1 MDNQLFVVCP
11 FSCMEPFLQKKYG
24 TNSFFMT
31 YSGAVLQYHDL
42 DYLLEVKDFIFREK
56 IKTIFIVNDTSCRF
70 INGII
75 KQKKKLGFESEKTF
89 EELYI
94 DNYFSD
100 FKEQTIDHQLFKLS
114 ELNIRNQINGLVNS
128 TLLGSPI
135 SELDI
140 KVKGLIT
147 SKENN
152 FYKEINTEKNTIYEL

>member
-24 TNSFFMT
+24 KNSFFLT

-75 KQKKKLGFESEKTF
+75 KQKKKLGFESEKII
-89 EELYI
+89 EEVYI

-100 FKEQTIDHQLFKLS
+100 FKEQTIDHQLLKLS
-114 ELNIRNQINGLVNS
+114 ELNIRNQINGLLNS
-128 TLLGSPI
+128 TLLGRHI
-135 SELDI
+135 SDLDI

>member
-11 FSCMEPFLQKKYG
+11 FSHLEPFLQNKYG
-24 TNSFFMT
+24 ENSFFLT
-31 YSGAVLQYHDL
+31 YSGAVLQYQDL
-42 DYLLEVKDFIFREK
+42 DSLLEVKDFIFREK

-75 KQKKKLGFESEKTF
+75 KQKKKLGFESEKRI

-114 ELNIRNQINGLVNS
+114 ELNIKNQINGLVNS
-128 TLLGSPI
+128 TLLGSHI
-135 SELDI
+135 SDLDI

-147 SKENN
+147 SKENK

>member
-11 FSCMEPFLQKKYG
+11 FSRLEPFLQNKYG
-24 TNSFFMT
+24 KNSFFLT
-31 YSGAVLQYHDL
+31 YSGAVLQYQDV
-42 DYLLEVKDFIFREK
+42 DYLLDVKDFIFREK

-70 INGII
+70 LNGIV
-75 KQKKKLGFESEKTF
+75 KQKKKLGFESEKII

-100 FKEQTIDHQLFKLS
+100 FKEQTIDDQLFKLS
-114 ELNIRNQINGLVNS
+114 ELNIRNQINGIVNS
-128 TLLGSPI
+128 TLLGSHI
-135 SELDI
+135 ADLDI

-147 SKENN
+147 SKENK

>member
-1 MDNQLFVVCP
+1 MDNQLFVLCP
-11 FSCMEPFLQKKYG
+11 FSSLETFLQNKYG
-24 TNSFFMT
+24 ENSFFLT
-31 YSGAVLQYHDL
+31 YSGVVLQYQDL
-42 DYLLEVKDFIFREK
+42 HYLLDIKDFMFREK

-75 KQKKKLGFESEKTF
+75 KQKKKLGFESEKII

-100 FKEQTIDHQLFKLS
+100 FKEQTIDHQLFKRTK
-114 ELNIRNQINGLVNS
+114 LNIKNQINGIVNS
-128 TLLGSPI
+128 TLLGSHI
-135 SELDI
+135 ADLDI

-147 SKENN
+147 SKENK